1 MEIFKLFGSIFV
13 NTDDAEKSMQKTEKG
28 AESVASKFSKGIQ
41 TAGKWSAAVVG
52 ASTTATVAVAGLAS
66 KTLDSYAEYE
76 QLVGGVETLFK
87 DSADIVMGYAENA
100 YKTAGMT
107 ANKYMETVTGFSASL
122 LQGLNGDTE
131 EAAKVANMAIIDMS
145 DNANKMGTSLE
156 SIQNAYQGF
165 AKQNY
170 TMLDNLKLG
179 YGGTKQE
186 MQRLLQ
192 DAQKFSGVEYNIDNL
207 NDVYEAIHVIQNEM
221 GIAGTTAN
229 EATNTISGSIGM
241 IKTKMEDLK
250 VGIGASIAP
259 AIQEFL
265 SLLIENL
272 PKIENMFSKII
283 PIISQI
289 VETLLPP
296 LMQLVSDV
304 LPVVMEILMALM
316 PTVTQIVEMILPIL
330 LDLITTLL
338 PPLLQIVQSLLPV
351 VNALL
356 SAALPIL
363 QVMIDTLKPILD
375 LVIALLVPIIDII
388 SQALQPLIEIIG
400 ILIST
405 ALKPLSWIIQVVGE
419 AFGTYLKNM
428 LQVAQDIIGKIT
440 GIFQGIVTFLR
451 GVFTG
456 NFEMIFKGLRDIV
469 KNYFGGI
476 VEVVKLPINAMIS
489 LLNGF
494 ISGLNKIQIP
504 DWVPAVGGKGLNIP
518 SIPLLE
524 KGGVLE
530 KGQVGLLEGNGAEAV
545 VPLEN
550 NKRWISSL
558 ANEMQ
563 VQGIAGEKDT
573 ESASLISVLIQT
585 IAQKIEDKS
594 EIIIEVLERILERI
608 EELGIK
614 EDGDI
619 IIPVYLMNNLIDE
632 VIIDAKKRVSVRSGG
647 MVSV

>member
-52 ASTTATVAVAGLAS
+52 GSAVAGSALVGVAS
-66 KTLDSYAEYE
+66 KSASTADNIDKMSQRLGLSRKSFQELDFVLS
-76 QLVGGVETLFK
+76 QSGVDINSFQTGMKSLLSNMDKCNEGNETAIANFNKLGVSVTDASGNLRSQEDVLKDTIIAFQAME
-87 DSADIVMGYAENA
+87 DSAEKSRLAQEIFGKQGQEILPLLNSE
-100 YKTAGMT
+100 AGT
-107 ANKYMETVTGFSASL
+107 FEELTKKANELGLVLSDETVDAGVKLTDTIDQMKRSL
-122 LQGLNGDTE
+122 
-131 EAAKVANMAIIDMS
+131 AAV
-145 DNANKMGTSLE
+145 GTNLGAAVMP
-156 SIQNAYQGF
+156 IVQQF
-165 AKQNY
+165 AQ
-170 TMLDNLKLG
+170 LI
-179 YGGTKQE
+179 
-186 MQRLLQ
+186 
-192 DAQKFSGVEYNIDNL
+192 IDNL
-207 NDVYEAIHVIQNEM
+207 PTIQNLFFQLE
-221 GIAGTTAN
+221 
-229 EATNTISGSIGM
+229 
-241 IKTKMEDLK
+241 
-250 VGIGASIAP
+250 
-259 AIQEFL
+259 
-265 SLLIENL
+265 
-272 PKIENMFSKII
+272 
-283 PIISQI
+283 PILTQLMQ
-289 VETLLPP
+289 TLLPP
-296 LMQLVSDV
+296 LIQLVSDV

-363 QVMIDTLKPILD
+363 QVLIDTLKPILD

-405 ALKPLSWIIQVVGE
+405 ALKPLSWIIQVVSE

-428 LQVAQDIIGKIT
+428 LQVVQDIIGKIT
-440 GIFQGIVTFLR
+440 GIFQGIVTFLK

-476 VEVVKLPINAMIS
+476 VEAVKLPINAMIS

-524 KGGVLE
+524 KGGILE

-585 IAQKIEDKS
+585 IEQKIEDKS

>member
-52 ASTTATVAVAGLAS
+52 SSAVAGSALVGVAS
-66 KTLDSYAEYE
+66 KSASAADNIDKMSQRLGLSRKSFQELDFVMS
-76 QLVGGVETLFK
+76 QSGVDINSFQTGMKSLLSNMDKCNEGNETAIANFNKLGVSVTDASGNLRSQEDVLKDTIIAFQAME
-87 DSADIVMGYAENA
+87 DSAEKSRLAQEIFGKQGQEILPLLNSE
-100 YKTAGMT
+100 AGSFEELKKK
-107 ANKYMETVTGFSASL
+107 AHELGLVLSDETVDAGVKLTDTIDQMKRSL
-122 LQGLNGDTE
+122 
-131 EAAKVANMAIIDMS
+131 AAV
-145 DNANKMGTSLE
+145 GTNLGAAVMP
-156 SIQNAYQGF
+156 IVQQF
-165 AKQNY
+165 AQ
-170 TMLDNLKLG
+170 LI
-179 YGGTKQE
+179 
-186 MQRLLQ
+186 
-192 DAQKFSGVEYNIDNL
+192 IDNL
-207 NDVYEAIHVIQNEM
+207 PTIQN
-221 GIAGTTAN
+221 
-229 EATNTISGSIGM
+229 
-241 IKTKMEDLK
+241 LFYQL
-250 VGIGASIAP
+250 AP
-259 AIQEFL
+259 ILTQL
-265 SLLIENL
+265 
-272 PKIENMFSKII
+272 M
-283 PIISQI
+283 Q
-289 VETLLPP
+289 TLLPP

-351 VNALL
+351 INALL

-363 QVMIDTLKPILD
+363 QVLIDTLKPILD

-405 ALKPLSWIIQVVGE
+405 ALKPLSWIIQVVSE

-428 LQVAQDIIGKIT
+428 LQVVQDIIGKIT
-440 GIFQGIVTFLR
+440 GIFQGIVTFLK

-476 VEVVKLPINAMIS
+476 VEAVKLPINAMIS

-524 KGGVLE
+524 KGGNIVESGRVLVGE
-530 KGQVGLLEGNGAEAV
+530 KGPEILDLPAGARVTPLSGDEVAHGIDYSMLLKIIVEAIRMVIPELEQVIQI
-545 VPLEN
+545 VPDEDGIFRIVQKKNREN
-550 NKRWISSL
+550 VRAGKPSL
-558 ANEMQ
+558 A
-563 VQGIAGEKDT
+563 
-573 ESASLISVLIQT
+573 
-585 IAQKIEDKS
+585 
-594 EIIIEVLERILERI
+594 
-608 EELGIK
+608 
-614 EDGDI
+614 
-619 IIPVYLMNNLIDE
+619 
-632 VIIDAKKRVSVRSGG
+632 
-647 MVSV
+647 

>member
-52 ASTTATVAVAGLAS
+52 SSAVAGSALVGVAS
-66 KTLDSYAEYE
+66 KSASTADNIDKMSQRLGLSRKSFQELDFVLS
-76 QLVGGVETLFK
+76 QSGVDINSFQTGMKSLLSNMDKCNEGNETAIANFNKLGVSVTDASGNLRSQEDVLKDTIIAFQAME
-87 DSADIVMGYAENA
+87 DSAEKSRLAQEIFGKQGQEILPLLNSE
-100 YKTAGMT
+100 AGSFEELT
-107 ANKYMETVTGFSASL
+107 KKANELGLVLSDETVDAGVKLTDTIDQMKRSL
-122 LQGLNGDTE
+122 
-131 EAAKVANMAIIDMS
+131 AAV
-145 DNANKMGTSLE
+145 GTNLGAAVMP
-156 SIQNAYQGF
+156 IVQQF
-165 AKQNY
+165 AQ
-170 TMLDNLKLG
+170 LI
-179 YGGTKQE
+179 
-186 MQRLLQ
+186 
-192 DAQKFSGVEYNIDNL
+192 IDNL
-207 NDVYEAIHVIQNEM
+207 PTIQNLFFQLE
-221 GIAGTTAN
+221 
-229 EATNTISGSIGM
+229 
-241 IKTKMEDLK
+241 
-250 VGIGASIAP
+250 
-259 AIQEFL
+259 
-265 SLLIENL
+265 
-272 PKIENMFSKII
+272 
-283 PIISQI
+283 PILTQLMQ
-289 VETLLPP
+289 TLLPP
-296 LMQLVSDV
+296 LIQLVSDV

-351 VNALL
+351 INALL

-363 QVMIDTLKPILD
+363 QVLIDTLKPILD

-405 ALKPLSWIIQVVGE
+405 ALKPLSWIIQVVSE

-428 LQVAQDIIGKIT
+428 LQVVQDIIGKIT
-440 GIFQGIVTFLR
+440 GIFQGIVTFLK

-476 VEVVKLPINAMIS
+476 VEAVKLPINAMIS

-524 KGGVLE
+524 KGGNIVESGRVLVGE
-530 KGQVGLLEGNGAEAV
+530 KGPEILDLPAGARVTPLSGDEVAHGIDYSMLLKIIVEAIRMVIPELEQVIQI
-545 VPLEN
+545 VPDEDGIFRIVQKKNREN
-550 NKRWISSL
+550 VRAGKPSL
-558 ANEMQ
+558 A
-563 VQGIAGEKDT
+563 
-573 ESASLISVLIQT
+573 
-585 IAQKIEDKS
+585 
-594 EIIIEVLERILERI
+594 
-608 EELGIK
+608 
-614 EDGDI
+614 
-619 IIPVYLMNNLIDE
+619 
-632 VIIDAKKRVSVRSGG
+632 
-647 MVSV
+647 

>member
-41 TAGKWSAAVVG
+41 AAGKWSAAVVG
-52 ASTTATVAVAGLAS
+52 SSAVAGSALVGVAS
-66 KTLDSYAEYE
+66 K
-76 QLVGGVETLFK
+76 
-87 DSADIVMGYAENA
+87 
-100 YKTAGMT
+100 
-107 ANKYMETVTGFSASL
+107 SASAADNIDKMS
-122 LQGLNGDTE
+122 QRFGLSRKSFQE
-131 EAAKVANMAIIDMS
+131 
-145 DNANKMGTSLE
+145 
-156 SIQNAYQGF
+156 
-165 AKQNY
+165 
-170 TMLDNLKLG
+170 LDFVLS
-179 YGGTKQE
+179 Q
-186 MQRLLQ
+186 
-192 DAQKFSGVEYNIDNL
+192 SGVEINSFQTGMKSLLSNMDKCNEGNETAIENFNKLGVSVTDASGNLRSQEDVLKDTIIAFQAMEDSAEKSRLAQEIFGKQGQEILPLLNSEAGSFEELTKKANELGLVLSDETVDAGVKLTDTIDQMKRSLAAVGTNLGAAVMPIVQQFAQLIIDNL
-207 NDVYEAIHVIQNEM
+207 PTIQN
-221 GIAGTTAN
+221 
-229 EATNTISGSIGM
+229 
-241 IKTKMEDLK
+241 LFYQL
-250 VGIGASIAP
+250 AP
-259 AIQEFL
+259 ILTQL
-265 SLLIENL
+265 
-272 PKIENMFSKII
+272 M
-283 PIISQI
+283 Q
-289 VETLLPP
+289 TLLPP

-363 QVMIDTLKPILD
+363 QVLIDTLKPILD

-440 GIFQGIVTFLR
+440 GIFQGIVTFLK

-563 VQGIAGEKDT
+563 VQGITGEKDT

>member
-52 ASTTATVAVAGLAS
+52 GSAVAGSALVGVAS
-66 KTLDSYAEYE
+66 KSASTADNIDKMSQRLGLSRKSFQELDFVLS
-76 QLVGGVETLFK
+76 QSGVDINLFQTGMKSLLSNMDKCNEGNETAIANFNKLGVSVTDASGNLRSQEDVLKDTIIAFQAME
-87 DSADIVMGYAENA
+87 DSAEKSRLAQEIFGKQGQEILPLLNSE
-100 YKTAGMT
+100 AGSFEELT
-107 ANKYMETVTGFSASL
+107 KKANELGLVLSDETVDAGVKLTDTIDQMKRSL
-122 LQGLNGDTE
+122 
-131 EAAKVANMAIIDMS
+131 AAV
-145 DNANKMGTSLE
+145 GTNLGAAVMP
-156 SIQNAYQGF
+156 IVQQF
-165 AKQNY
+165 AQ
-170 TMLDNLKLG
+170 LI
-179 YGGTKQE
+179 
-186 MQRLLQ
+186 
-192 DAQKFSGVEYNIDNL
+192 IDNL
-207 NDVYEAIHVIQNEM
+207 PTIQN
-221 GIAGTTAN
+221 
-229 EATNTISGSIGM
+229 
-241 IKTKMEDLK
+241 LFYQL
-250 VGIGASIAP
+250 AP
-259 AIQEFL
+259 ILTQL
-265 SLLIENL
+265 
-272 PKIENMFSKII
+272 M
-283 PIISQI
+283 Q
-289 VETLLPP
+289 TLLPP

-363 QVMIDTLKPILD
+363 QVLIDTLKPILD

-440 GIFQGIVTFLR
+440 GIFQGIVTFLK